1 MTSSLTVAGSADV
14 MRWCPGVECVLWG
27 IAHYRVGAAGRAA
40 VQLAVQHTSTTSG
53 ECAAALQPHTVN
65 LYCMPIAWPC
75 QNQQQYTPPGSTYI
89 HLQQHVQMRLS
100 EAEKHSRKRWQKASR
115 LAAHTR
121 VRLLQV
127 SGSPCGAHPARPMG
141 LPKPAA
147 VCTALMARE
156 R

>member
-53 ECAAALQPHTVN
+53 ECAAALQPHTLN
-65 LYCMPIAWPC
+65 LYCMAIAWPC

-100 EAEKHSRKRWQKASR
+100 KAEKQSRKRWQKASR

-127 SGSPCGAHPARPMG
+127 FREPLRSLPCQAHGPAKTCSCLHGANG
-141 LPKPAA
+141 
-147 VCTALMARE
+147 
-156 R
+156 